1 MAIVSFDPDVFGSQI
16 NELIDIADDFGQAQG
31 RLQGVLSDYW
41 TAQNALNKF
50 ESPENAVVNDLVEA
64 FNNIR
69 GSFENLA
76 TDLHAARQQLIEADM
91 ISAEDL
97 TKITDDLE
105 SLDESIDSIDDV
117 VSPQQNMNPL
127 NGPYATPV

>member
-16 NELIDIADDFGQAQG
+16 NELIDIADDFGLAQA
-31 RLQGVLSDYW
+31 RLQGVLSDHW

-50 ESPENAVVNDLVEA
+50 ESPENNVVNDLVEA

-76 TDLHAARQQLIEADM
+76 IDLHAARQQLIEADM

-117 VSPQQNMNPL
+117 VSPQQSMNPL
-127 NGPYATPV
+127 NGPYPTIA

>member
-16 NELIDIADDFGQAQG
+16 NELIDIADDFGQAQA
-31 RLQGVLSDYW
+31 RLQSVLSDHW

-50 ESPENAVVNDLVEA
+50 ESPENSVVNDLVEA

-76 TDLHAARQQLIEADM
+76 IDLHAARQQLIEADM

-117 VSPQQNMNPL
+117 VSPQQTMNPL